1 MIVTLRRLGMTAA
14 EIAEC
19 LSMPASTVSAVLT
32 RIGLGRLSR
41 LERPEA
47 PNRYERRRAGE
58 LLHIDVKKLVR
69 IAGAGHRVTGSRRG
83 QAQGIGWEF
92 VHIAIDDATRIAYV
106 EVLDEKKATTAVGFL
121 RRAVAHFATYGP
133 RSRLPDAQN
142 PPPAHQA
149 LPTTN
154 ERQGRALHPHA
165 PWRLGLRCDLRK
177 LNRADTSAHRLAQLL
192 QSHPTTRLPRP
203 PTATRATRGP
213 HEQRGWVLQLG
224 AFVGLYAFLS
234 QIIPYGDSDLER
246 LSSYGR
252 ALLPHL
258 HPGPDRGPVR
268 LGGDVQLEYYRL
280 QQVSSGPITIDEE
293 EAPPVT
299 SPTAV
304 GTGNPEEKQEP
315 LSQIIERLNERYGT
329 DFTDEDRLFFEQV
342 KERAARDEH
351 VRQTALANTLD
362 KFSLGIRPQI
372 EKLMIERIADNDTLV
387 TRYMNDPEF
396 QELVFTGLTRAI
408 YQAVETS
415 EQPDE

>member
-1 MIVTLRRLGMTAA
+1 MKLHGDARTCPHSRLLMVRRVEEEGWTPMRAAEAAGVSVRTVSKWLACWRADGEQGLSDRSWAPGSIPHRTPERRVGMIVTLRRLGMTAA

-224 AFVGLYAFLS
+224 AGVA
-234 QIIPYGDSDLER
+234 DSER
-246 LSSYGR
+246 EARGASVS
-252 ALLPHL
+252 AL
-258 HPGPDRGPVR
+258 RETPVVNYQSE
-268 LGGDVQLEYYRL
+268 LMIGAAG
-280 QQVSSGPITIDEE
+280 T
-293 EAPPVT
+293 AVT
-299 SPTAV
+299 SHFSSHSASA
-304 GTGNPEEKQEP
+304 GSSCQ
-315 LSQIIERLNERYGT
+315 LS
-329 DFTDEDRLFFEQV
+329 
-342 KERAARDEH
+342 
-351 VRQTALANTLD
+351 LAFWKWSATPA
-362 KFSLGIRPQI
+362 S
-372 EKLMIERIADNDTLV
+372 V
-387 TRYMNDPEF
+387 
-396 QELVFTGLTRAI
+396 
-408 YQAVETS
+408 S
-415 EQPDE
+415 